1 MLYRIKMKTLLIIS
15 ILALGWTQLNGQTDS
30 TLTTEEWVG
39 LVVVESM
46 PEYAGGIEALQKYL
60 NSNAIY
66 TAQARTAEVSGTV
79 YATFL
84 VEENGN
90 IANPKILRSLH
101 PDLDS
106 ISLSLIEDMPNWIP
120 AIQKG
125 QPVACQFNLPIE
137 FNLNEKRDGDT
148 RPEPSKYWSKK
159 GKKKFYA
166 LCTTDFGK
174 SENECDCW
182 YDFVIWNYNDDFMTD
197 LDFEIIFDR
206 QKCK

>member
-1 MLYRIKMKTLLIIS
+1 
-15 ILALGWTQLNGQTDS
+15 
-30 TLTTEEWVG
+30 
-39 LVVVESM
+39 
-46 PEYAGGIEALQKYL
+46 
-60 NSNAIY
+60 
-66 TAQARTAEVSGTV
+66 
-79 YATFL
+79 
-84 VEENGN
+84 
-90 IANPKILRSLH
+90 
-101 PDLDS
+101 
-106 ISLSLIEDMPNWIP
+106 MPNWIP